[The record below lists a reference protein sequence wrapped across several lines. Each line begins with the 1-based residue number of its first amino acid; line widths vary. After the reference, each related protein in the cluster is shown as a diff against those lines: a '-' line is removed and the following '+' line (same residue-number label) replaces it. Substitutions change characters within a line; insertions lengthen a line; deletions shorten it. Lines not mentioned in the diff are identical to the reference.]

1 MWFYGMTALAL
12 GQEVQLSIDSKQIIV
27 GVPTVLTVL
36 ATGFEEE
43 PTPEVGEISIQGRH
57 RDAVDVDFLGVDP
70 MVSRQTSIINGRRTD
85 SVNVRYAY
93 RYRLM
98 VNHEGEYQIP
108 TVQVTQDDV
117 SATSVPGRF
126 VVKEA
131 PKTADMAIEL
141 DMPKRSVWVGETIPL
156 NIDVY
161 LQRDIDLN
169 VVVPLFDEFPVA

>member
-1 MWFYGMTALAL
+1 MMWFYSVMTLAL

-43 PTPEVGEISIQGRH
+43 PTPEIGEITIQGRH

-98 VNHEGEYQIP
+98 VNQEGEYQIP
-108 TVQVTQDDV
+108 TVQVTQDDA

-126 VVKEA
+126 VV
-131 PKTADMAIEL
+131 
-141 DMPKRSVWVGETIPL
+141 
-156 NIDVY
+156 
-161 LQRDIDLN
+161 
-169 VVVPLFDEFPVA
+169 